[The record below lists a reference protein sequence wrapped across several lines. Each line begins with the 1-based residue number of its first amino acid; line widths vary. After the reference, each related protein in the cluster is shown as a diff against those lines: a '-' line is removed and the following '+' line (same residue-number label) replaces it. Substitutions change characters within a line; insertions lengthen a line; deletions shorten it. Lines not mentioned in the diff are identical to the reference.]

1 MTIDPAEPNPMSPHP
16 TSLAPDTEP
25 GQLLKEL
32 EQRQDEVLKQL
43 DDLDSRL
50 REVLEGLGVTI
61 EDEIDAELL

>member
-1 MTIDPAEPNPMSPHP
+1 MSTHP

-25 GQLLKEL
+25 GQLLREL

-50 REVLEGLGVTI
+50 REVLEGLGVTMD
-61 EDEIDAELL
+61 DEIDAELL

>member
-1 MTIDPAEPNPMSPHP
+1 MSPHP

>member
-1 MTIDPAEPNPMSPHP
+1 MSPNP
-16 TSLAPDTEP
+16 TSLAADIEP

-50 REVLEGLGVTI
+50 RHVLEGLGVTL